1 MRNVFDVHSKFKR
14 MRERRRMRG
23 GGGGESPVVFF
34 LLRLGAAALLLV
46 GVAAADGS
54 DVSVGLKRCKS
65 RGVEKGKRGYS
76 TRW

>member
-14 MRERRRMRG
+14 MRGGRRMRE
-23 GGGGESPVVFF
+23 GGGEAPVVFF

-65 RGVEKGKRGYS
+65 RGVEKGMGGYS
-76 TRW
+76 IRW